1 MKKEACQRVEM
12 SQSLLRPEELGT
24 RVRSDVSLSGRS
36 HSTRNIAQ
44 LPSCPSHPATVCAS
58 TPASCSIFFTV
69 GNSASSQVIHGSS
82 YGKGKETL
90 PFEPHAIVTIALT
103 W

>member
-36 HSTRNIAQ
+36 HSTHNIALLTQ
-44 LPSCPSHPATVCAS
+44 QQCVHQHQPPVPCSLQSEIQQAHKSFMDLLMVKAQGD
-58 TPASCSIFFTV
+58 TPV
-69 GNSASSQVIHGSS
+69 
-82 YGKGKETL
+82 
-90 PFEPHAIVTIALT
+90 
-103 W
+103 